1 MSAVDSKKTT
11 KNLLIFYITIAT
23 MHCMQCGISL
33 QRPMVRMHVM
43 VLVGQLNEWLLM
55 QACSDL
61 SPKCLF
67 EFANSEIPG
76 IQSFWV
82 PTAEIIENKHL
93 LEKRFEKSSTLP
105 GSNFVIHDLKIG
117 DYVACTYD
125 FDW

>member
-23 MHCMQCGISL
+23 MHCMQSGISL

-61 SPKCLF
+61 SLDKYYH
-67 EFANSEIPG
+67 
-76 IQSFWV
+76 QSVYLSLPILKYLVSNCFGF
-82 PTAEIIENKHL
+82 PL
-93 LEKRFEKSSTLP
+93 QKSSKTNIFWRKGLRKA
-105 GSNFVIHDLKIG
+105 VHYQDQIL
-117 DYVACTYD
+117 
-125 FDW
+125 